1 MQEFEVFTINNEEG
15 EEHSFMLLKEI
26 EMDGSTYWICNE
38 AFVNE
43 ENDNPEEITFGDT
56 VAFKVSKN
64 GEEVIIDSIEDDKE
78 FEKISSK
85 WEELQDE
92 EEIEEDD
99 LEFIEEDD
107 QENK

>member
-1 MQEFEVFTINNEEG
+1 
-15 EEHSFMLLKEI
+15 
-26 EMDGSTYWICNE
+26 
-38 AFVNE
+38 
-43 ENDNPEEITFGDT
+43 
-56 VAFKVSKN
+56 VSKN

-92 EEIEEDD
+92 EELEEED
-99 LEFIEEDD
+99 LEFIEEDN